1 MATVRMRM
9 NVVVVSSN
17 NNRIICVYIGAVM
30 VLPPF
35 ETKGASTM
43 VTMALPWDMKLRG
56 VFVFYVLYG
65 IKAFEVSP
73 VMLVFMV
80 VVVMVMMMVMMMSPG
95 LQLARTGNQCGK
107 RNLA

>member
-1 MATVRMRM
+1 
-9 NVVVVSSN
+9 
-17 NNRIICVYIGAVM
+17 VYIGAVM

-35 ETKGASTM
+35 ETKGASTV

-56 VFVFYVLYG
+56 VFVFHVLYG

-73 VMLVFMV
+73 VMLVLMV
-80 VVVMVMMMVMMMSPG
+80 VVVVMVMMMSPG
-95 LQLARTGNQCGK
+95 LQLARTRNQCGK